1 MIKTVIFDIDNTL
14 YDYDK
19 NHLLG
24 MKALTDYCRSE
35 FNLGE
40 KEALACYDRAM
51 EITSRRIGTET
62 AAIHSRMLRFQC
74 MTELLKQPLFPH
86 VENMYHAYWDT
97 LIDHAKPSPGILDL
111 MKELKNR
118 HIRIGI
124 GTDMTASI
132 QYKKL
137 LKLGLT
143 PYINFIVTSQEAGVE
158 KPHPHFF
165 DVCLEKADCLPE
177 ECAFIGDNR
186 KKDVQGALDH
196 RMRGIWYS
204 QEKVPEKNPD
214 FPVIVSYT
222 DVERF
227 LYLLGFS
234 EDHK

>member
-51 EITSRRIGTET
+51 EIASRRIGTDT

-74 MTELLKQPLFPH
+74 MTELLEKPLFPH

-97 LIDHAKPSPGILDL
+97 MIGHAKPCPGLLEFLEI
-111 MKELKNR
+111 LKNR
-118 HIRIGI
+118 QIRIGI

-137 LKLGLT
+137 RKLGLALF
-143 PYINFIVTSQEAGVE
+143 IDFIVTSQEAGVE

-165 DVCLEKADCLPE
+165 DVCLEKAGCLPE

-196 RMRGIWYS
+196 GMRGIWYS
-204 QEKVPEKNPD
+204 QEKVQEKNPD

-222 DVERF
+222 DTKEF
-227 LYLLGFS
+227 LKLLK
-234 EDHK
+234 ETAPR

>member
-51 EITSRRIGTET
+51 EIASRRIGTDT

-74 MTELLKQPLFPH
+74 MTEFLEKPLFPH

-97 LIDHAKPSPGILDL
+97 MIGHAKPCPGLLEFLEI
-111 MKELKNR
+111 LKNR
-118 HIRIGI
+118 QIRIGI

-137 LKLGLT
+137 RKLGLT
-143 PYINFIVTSQEAGVE
+143 LFIDFIVTSQEAGVE

-165 DVCLEKADCLPE
+165 DVCLEKAGCLPE

-196 RMRGIWYS
+196 GMRGIWYS

-222 DVERF
+222 DTKEF
-227 LYLLGFS
+227 LKLLK
-234 EDHK
+234 ETAPR